1 MRGLRGVLLIPA
13 SVAPPLRF
21 VCPFTVQRTGSKDE
35 KRAVAAGPAYLTS
48 QSRGAAPLRGAAP

>member
-21 VCPFTVQRTGSKDE
+21 VCLFTVQRTGSKDE
-35 KRAVAAGPAYLTS
+35 KRAVAAGLAYLTS
-48 QSRGAAPLRGAAP
+48 QSRGAGPLPGAAP